1 MERFGRSKTNS
12 ERMLSKKYEE
22 GLVSKAGQM
31 SCLEKSSR
39 HVFKKSA
46 CTAIKVNLHKVRY
59 DFLSRTT
66 IRSGSWLDERIK
78 A

>member
-31 SCLEKSSR
+31 SCLEKGSTQ
-39 HVFKKSA
+39 VFKKSA
-46 CTAIKVNLHKVRY
+46 YTAINVNLHKVRY
-59 DFLSRTT
+59 DF
-66 IRSGSWLDERIK
+66 
-78 A
+78 

>member
-39 HVFKKSA
+39 QVFKKSA

-59 DFLSRTT
+59 DFL
-66 IRSGSWLDERIK
+66 IKNHNKKWLL
-78 A
+78 AG